1 MGAAFTLRCAQGKV
15 RLELPDGVVV
25 ERQIASGA
33 PARPATLRVTAR
45 AAQNTARVRIERIS
59 LITKEK

>member
-1 MGAAFTLRCAQGKV
+1 V